1 VRKSGRDVMVGSGS
15 RFAFWADPARQFL
28 STLVIALIVGF
39 VVDFL
44 TGRAVLE
51 WLRGNVLTTAALVP
65 LGVGLLAGGLVVAAR
80 RRPTSPPVDSPVEE
94 KLDVVELRM
103 PYKGDEGGGPEQMTR
118 EVEVLPEGDRCIDWS
133 RFNGGIDRLH
143 EQCVGW
149 CRREGGE
156 PDMIAVGINRGGVT
170 IADMLGGNDAWIMG
184 IAYTMSESGKGR
196 RLKRLA
202 LPELERD
209 PSEYKVLLVDMVMK
223 TGSSLEVVKEGL
235 VERGFDSEKMRA
247 AVFAFVN
254 PGVTEAVK
262 SGRKLVLSPETFP
275 RSERHPPAT
284 YRAWLK
290 RLCYAAFLSSKPII
304 YPWDTWD
311 GV

>member
-1 VRKSGRDVMVGSGS
+1 VTVGTGS
-15 RFAFWADPARQFL
+15 RFAFWAGPVRQFL

-51 WLRGNVLTTAALVP
+51 WLRGNVLTLAALVP
-65 LGVGLLAGGLVVAAR
+65 LGVGLLAGGLIVASR
-80 RRPTSPPVDSPVEE
+80 RRPTAPPVAPPAEE
-94 KLDVVELRM
+94 ALDVVELRM
-103 PYKGDEGGGPEQMTR
+103 PYRGDEGGGPEQMTR
-118 EVEVLPEGDRCIDWS
+118 KVEVLPADDRSIDWS
-133 RFNGGIDRLH
+133 RFHRGINRLH

-156 PDMIAVGINRGGVT
+156 PDMIAIGINRGGVT
-170 IADMLGGNDAWIMG
+170 IADMLGGNDTWIMG
-184 IAYTMSESGKGR
+184 IAYTASEGGKGR
-196 RLKRLA
+196 CLKRLA
-202 LPELERD
+202 LPKLERD

-235 VERGFDSEKMRA
+235 VKNGFDSKNMRA
-247 AVFAFVN
+247 AVLAFVS

-262 SGRKLVLSPETFP
+262 SGQRLVLSPDTFT
-275 RSERHPPAT
+275 RSVRQPPAT

-290 RLCYAAFLSSKPII
+290 RLCYTAFLSSHPIT

-311 GV
+311 GA